1 MLHDVYFGL
10 GSNLG
15 DKEANLKLAIE
26 KIEEQIG
33 EVFST
38 SAFYVT
44 EPVGFESDNTFLNA
58 VCAVRTKLSAEE
70 ALSVSK
76 SIEKAIG
83 RLKKSVNKQYADRII
98 DIDIL
103 LYDDLVLK
111 TEELT
116 IPHPHLHERDFVLT
130 PLKEI
135 ASNFIHP
142 VFRKRIGEL

>member
-15 DKEANLKLAIE
+15 DKEANLRLAIE
-26 KIEEQIG
+26 KIEEQMG

-38 SAFYVT
+38 SAFYIT
-44 EPVGFESDNTFLNA
+44 TPVGFESENNFLNA
-58 VCAVRTKLSAEE
+58 VCATKTHLSIQEV
-70 ALSVSK
+70 LTTSK
-76 SIEKAIG
+76 SIEKSIG

-103 LYDDLVLK
+103 LYDDLILE
-111 TEELT
+111 TEDL
-116 IPHPHLHERDFVLT
+116 IVPHPHLHERSFVLI

-135 ASNFIHP
+135 ASDLMHP
-142 VFRKRIGEL
+142 VLGKKIGEL